1 MPRKKER
8 KEAIYKLDT
17 DGYFLYRCML
27 MVHDEFRNLD
37 TETQRKL
44 SEFVYYLEEKYEP
57 NIEEGYDIEKEEYLV
72 KYDLK
77 R

>member
-1 MPRKKER
+1 MPRKKEH
-8 KEAIYKLDT
+8 KEQINKLEFS
-17 DGYFLYRCML
+17 GYLLYRVML

-37 TETQRKL
+37 TETQKRL
-44 SEFVYYLEEKYEP
+44 SEFVYYLGEKYEP
-57 NIEEGYDIEKEEYLV
+57 NIEDGYDIEKEELFV